1 MNEYTIIDEIMRRL
15 HNAAD
20 RNNGMVSIN
29 MVGKV
34 AQEVLLDE
42 LEGID
47 TLSGRGDDF
56 FLGDF
61 DDDEDDFSIPFDE
74 FEEDEYSE
82 PWDDCMNTYIFDCD
96 GCEYRTFCPYSSVI

>member
-1 MNEYTIIDEIMRRL
+1 MNEYAIIDEIMRRL

-29 MVGKV
+29 TVGRV

-56 FLGDF
+56 TLGDF

-74 FEEDEYSE
+74 FEEDEYSG
-82 PWDDCMNTYIFDCD
+82 PWDDCSNTNTLNCF
-96 GCEYRTFCPYSSVI
+96 GCSYSNYCPYSSVI